1 MTNWYLLRENTAL
14 GFVLIILKSNVVVK
28 ITAGKM
34 IELSLSTFGDVS
46 ILLHGSMHFELQIY
60 SSLILTL
67 FYMLNAQIMYA
78 FFQS

>member
-1 MTNWYLLRENTAL
+1 MTNWYLLRGNAAL
-14 GFVLIILKSNVVVK
+14 GLVLIISKSNVVVK

-46 ILLHGSMHFELQIY
+46 ILLHGSILVELQIY
-60 SSLILTL
+60 LLISALFHTL
-67 FYMLNAQIMYA
+67 DAQTIYA